1 MHEMKVTTQMKWAR
15 ERSKCISKFPKAG
28 FCNHFNRTNF
38 QQSNESNVNEC
49 PAKSFW
55 KRAGQR
61 KTWSRK
67 YFAWRI
73 KEEREE
79 MKEMERESVE
89 LSWRQFYFIHWCPTI
104 PRLPS
109 KCFFCTCTI
118 DSVASKAIFTSA
130 VVGAIRVIAQSVLVT
145 CCRVSLTLINICNH
159 QK

>member
-67 YFAWRI
+67 HFAWRI

-79 MKEMERESVE
+79 MKETERESVE
-89 LSWRQFYFIHWCPTI
+89 LSWSFISSIDVP
-104 PRLPS
+104 PFPAYLPS
-109 KCFFCTCTI
+109 VFLYLYNWFRCLESHLYKCSCRSHPCYCTERSCHM
-118 DSVASKAIFTSA
+118 
-130 VVGAIRVIAQSVLVT
+130 L
-145 CCRVSLTLINICNH
+145 
-159 QK
+159 